1 MPANYWNN
9 AGGLDNPPICA
20 HVQGAILVA
29 FSFRNQIYAHILA
42 GTDGFLYP
50 SSVLRERT
58 CTRLCVSVFHEN
70 QNACKA
76 LVAFIIHRCVNS
88 LLLFDLQVIANCIV
102 LLILSSALPVL
113 SRTLGKYVRVINGTI
128 NVVTT
133 QDMHVMVKKARVT
146 RIHLD

>member
-1 MPANYWNN
+1 M
-9 AGGLDNPPICA
+9 
-20 HVQGAILVA
+20 
-29 FSFRNQIYAHILA
+29 
-42 GTDGFLYP
+42 
-50 SSVLRERT
+50 
-58 CTRLCVSVFHEN
+58 
-70 QNACKA
+70 
-76 LVAFIIHRCVNS
+76 AFIIHRCVNN